1 MPRVSIS
8 KTGSSSAARQGYVL
22 RIRFLPDEMKHCT
35 GRESPGH
42 EVETRATVRRVPD
55 VPRTFEVQFDNRA
68 GAYKVRREGRVP
80 GGSLQFWARY
90 AGVKEENEPSLYVA
104 PEYHGQRLRF
114 TLPEFFFTP
123 LRGGAAR
130 AEVTA
135 KAPPNEKEEF
145 KAALALMNEALAKM
159 NGAYS
164 IALLPEY
171 EGEEYS
177 ESRRL
182 VRVKAKIVRV
192 EVEEVG

>member
-8 KTGSSSAARQGYVL
+8 KTGANNAARQSYVL
-22 RIRFLPDEMKHCT
+22 RIRLMPDELKHCT

-42 EVETRATVRRVPD
+42 EVETRATVRRVAGT
-55 VPRTFEVQFDNRA
+55 PRTFEIQFDNRA
-68 GAYKVRREGRVP
+68 GAYKVRREGRAT

-90 AGVKEENEPSLYVA
+90 AGVKEENEPPLYVV

-123 LRGGAAR
+123 LRGGAM
-130 AEVTA
+130 A
-135 KAPPNEKEEF
+135 KAPSNEKEEF

-159 NGAYS
+159 RYGAYS
-164 IALLPEY
+164 VALLPEY

-192 EVEEVG
+192 EVEEIG